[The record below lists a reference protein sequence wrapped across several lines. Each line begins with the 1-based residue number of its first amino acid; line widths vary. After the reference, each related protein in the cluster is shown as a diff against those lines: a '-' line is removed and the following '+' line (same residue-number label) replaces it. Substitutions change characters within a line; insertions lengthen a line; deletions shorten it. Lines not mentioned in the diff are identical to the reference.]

1 MRPFFFFVSLALSIV
16 YQVTSK
22 DSLAGVALKYGIAL
36 ASLRRANQLWTSD
49 SIHRRSALY
58 IPIDQATRA
67 HEYIQEPKL
76 ISLTPDTEHTT
87 NVFEESYSS
96 TSPVNGCNNSSSS
109 AEPPN
114 TAVPVARVSARQLTY
129 FPPSSNKN
137 TDAKQTSPSIGSA
150 TRISPTSSKYDPS
163 LPSNSLTSILTALPI
178 AASTRD
184 EIITRLSFDS
194 VSSSYTDRSR
204 ASSNEDLGHELNEVK
219 RPRRRDVDNFRLSLH
234 QEDIDEASIPTPKG
248 HSQNP
253 PIPLYH
259 RSFRQKRSISDL
271 PISSLSSSSPSHSR
285 SLSSTS
291 PPRFYVSQPHETHVR
306 TSQLEPEPAM
316 QIPIIRRSSAVVDP
330 STTTTTTVKKE
341 RGHVLKEGHLR
352 KGHRKLHSES
362 LGQRMQ
368 FEQR

>member
-1 MRPFFFFVSLALSIV
+1 MRHYFFVFSSLSFFCLV

-22 DSLAGVALKYGIAL
+22 DSLAGVALKYGITL

-49 SIHRRSALY
+49 SIHRRSVLY

-67 HEYIQEPKL
+67 REYIQEPTL
-76 ISLTPDTEHTT
+76 ISLTPDAEDTD

-96 TSPVNGCNNSSSS
+96 MPPVNHNHN
-109 AEPPN
+109 AEPSN
-114 TAVPVARVSARQLTY
+114 TAVPVTRVPASQLTY

-137 TDAKQTSPSIGSA
+137 TDAKQTSPSVGSG

-204 ASSNEDLGHELNEVK
+204 ASSNEDLGHELNEVRKPK
-219 RPRRRDVDNFRLSLH
+219 RFDVGKLRPSFH
-234 QEDIDEASIPTPKG
+234 QDDIDEVSMPTPKG
-248 HSQNP
+248 HSQNA

-259 RSFRQKRSISDL
+259 QSLRQNRSISDL
-271 PISSLSSSSPSHSR
+271 PISSSLPHSR

-291 PPRFYVSQPHETHVR
+291 PPRFYISQPHETHVR

-316 QIPIIRRSSAVVDP
+316 QIPIIRRSSAAVDP
-330 STTTTTTVKKE
+330 STTTTVKKVQGNLDIE
-341 RGHVLKEGHLR
+341 RGHVLKEGKTR